1 MPPTDP
7 LYFVHLSDTHF
18 GPTKDYE
25 RHGFRPFPCA
35 EALVDTINHL
45 PQKPDFVVHT
55 GDVTTH
61 PEAAAYRLAREV
73 LGRLE
78 APVYY
83 VVGNHD
89 TAVSIQRY
97 LPMGPH
103 EALSDDPDQ
112 LSYAFEVKGYR
123 FVVLDARGPED
134 IDPHGLLPEEQL
146 AIARR
151 EAQPDGPPLTIFM
164 HFPLHPLN
172 SIWMDANMLVLNG
185 QELHQALL
193 PARERLRGVFYGHVH
208 RSMQTVRDGILYVAV
223 ASAFAQFTAWPKDT
237 VVSPDAAYP
246 PGYNFVH
253 LLPQQTIIH
262 QHVIRRPETGD

>member
-7 LYFVHLSDTHF
+7 LYFVHISDTHF

-35 EALVDTINHL
+35 AALVDTINHL

-61 PEAAAYRLAREV
+61 PDAAAYKLAREV

-103 EALSDDPDQ
+103 AALSEDPDR

-123 FVVLDARGPED
+123 FVVLDARGPDD

-146 AIARR
+146 AIAHR
-151 EAQPDGPPLTIFM
+151 EAQPDGPPLAIFM
-164 HFPLHPLN
+164 HYPLHPLN
-172 SIWMDANMLVLNG
+172 AIWMDANMLVLNG
-185 QELHQALL
+185 QELHRALL

-223 ASAFAQFTAWPKDT
+223 ASTFSQFTAWPKDT

-246 PGYNFVH
+246 PAFNFVH
-253 LLPQQTIIH
+253 LLPQQTIVH
-262 QHVIRRPETGD
+262 QHVISRPES